1 MNPVNEVEAMK
12 AIRLYGSR
20 DGQDVVLEEVPVPE
34 ASPGEVL
41 VRVHAAAITPGELQ
55 WYPTWH
61 TRQGAPRLRPVPSHE
76 FSGVIETVGPDV
88 TGLRTGEPVYGLND
102 WFSDGAAAEYCVATP
117 AGIAPKPA
125 AIDHLHAAAVPISG
139 LTAWQAL
146 FERGKLEA
154 GRKVLIHGGAGGV
167 GSMAIQLA
175 AWRGAF
181 VATTVSEANTEF
193 VRSLGAHEPLD
204 YRKTKFEGV
213 AADAD
218 LILDLVGGDTLA
230 RSFRAIKPGG
240 RVVTVATDAESSE
253 DPQVK
258 GAFFIV
264 EPNREQLVELA
275 RLIDAGIVRPVLGE
289 VLPLEEGARAYF
301 PSKKPSRGKAVLQVS
316 TP

>member
-1 MNPVNEVEAMK
+1 MNGL
-12 AIRLYGSR
+12 RCYRSGGSA
-20 DGQDVVLEEVPVPE
+20 GVVLEEAPLP
-34 ASPGEVL
+34 AAGSGEVL
-41 VRVHAAAITPGELQ
+41 IRVHATAVTPGELD

-61 TRQGAPRLRPVPSHE
+61 TRGGAPRSHPIPSHE
-76 FSGVIETVGPDV
+76 FSGVIEAVGSEV
-88 TGLRTGEPVYGLND
+88 VGLRKGEPVYGLND
-102 WFSDGAAAEYCVATP
+102 WFSDGAAAEYCVASP

-125 AIDHLHAAAVPISG
+125 AIDHLHAAAVPISA

-146 FERGKLEA
+146 FVRGRLEA
-154 GRKVLIHGGAGGV
+154 GQKVLIHGGAGGV
-167 GSMAIQLA
+167 GSMAVQLA

-181 VATTVSEANTEF
+181 VATTVSEANAEF
-193 VRSLGAHEPLD
+193 VRSLGAHKPID
-204 YRKTKFEGV
+204 YRKTRFEG
-213 AADAD
+213 AAAVAD
-218 LILDLVGGDTLA
+218 LILDLVGGETLA

-264 EPNREQLVELA
+264 EPNREQLAELA
-275 RLIDAGIVRPVLGE
+275 RLIDAGTIRPILGD